1 MHFFTALFTV
11 IAAAASVALVSAQ
24 EAARFGNV
32 NVFPSGLLTP
42 NENITITYNSSLAA
56 NQPLFVDF
64 YLEGEFSNG
73 NPAPNL
79 LISRNDYGANQTI
92 LLQNA
97 TLPDFSILGNVT
109 YSLWALVTYES
120 KWWNPTASAPLS
132 PLSWPAGPPRTPRR
146 TRTRR
151 SLDRPRRP
159 EKGFLLVKRLLT
171 AVATAVLLA
180 PLLSA
185 CDGSADPAN
194 APKTLT
200 YWASN
205 QGASLEAD
213 KQILQPELDKFERQT
228 GIKVTVEVVPWSDL
242 LNRLLAAATS
252 GQGPDV
258 VNIGNTWSASLQA
271 TGAFVPF
278 DEGTLQTVGGKDR
291 FVPAAL
297 ASAGAPD
304 QPPTAVPIYS
314 LAYALYY
321 NKKMFA
327 DAGISTPPATWEQLV
342 VAGQTLTKGQQW
354 GLAIEG
360 ANISENAHHAFA
372 FSQQYGGEWFD
383 ATGKPT
389 FDTPQ
394 NVAAIKRY
402 IDFMAVDKISN
413 PSNAE
418 YAQNQSVADFANGKV
433 GMLLWQAAGS
443 QLKAQNM
450 AADAF
455 GVAPVP
461 FPQTAPSGGKRVN
474 SMVAGINMAVF
485 KHTKNRDAA
494 LQFVKFMTSDE
505 EQVVLN
511 RTYGSLPSVKSAAG
525 DAAFQAPEQKVLAE
539 VLGST
544 AAPLPQ
550 VAQES
555 QFETLVG
562 TAMKDLFAQVASGG
576 QITEEDVRKKL
587 SDAQSK
593 MRG

>member
-1 MHFFTALFTV
+1 
-11 IAAAASVALVSAQ
+11 
-24 EAARFGNV
+24 
-32 NVFPSGLLTP
+32 
-42 NENITITYNSSLAA
+42 
-56 NQPLFVDF
+56 
-64 YLEGEFSNG
+64 
-73 NPAPNL
+73 
-79 LISRNDYGANQTI
+79 
-92 LLQNA
+92 
-97 TLPDFSILGNVT
+97 
-109 YSLWALVTYES
+109 
-120 KWWNPTASAPLS
+120 LS
-132 PLSWPAGPPRTPRR
+132 
-146 TRTRR
+146 
-151 SLDRPRRP
+151 
-159 EKGFLLVKRLLT
+159 KRLLT
-171 AVATAVLLA
+171 AVAAAVLLA

-185 CDGSADPAN
+185 CGSDEPAA

-252 GQGPDV
+252 GTGPDV

-271 TGAFVPF
+271 TGAFIQF
-278 DEGTLQTVGGKDR
+278 DDATLTTVGGKDR

-297 ASAGAPD
+297 AAAGASSK
-304 QPPTAVPIYS
+304 PPTAVPLYS

-327 DAGISTPPATWEQLV
+327 DAGITAPPTTWEQLV
-342 VAGQTLTKGQQW
+342 EAGKKLTSGQQW

-360 ANISENAHHAFA
+360 ANISENAHHAFT
-372 FSQQYGGEWFD
+372 FSQQFGGEWFD
-383 ATGKPT
+383 AAGKPT

-394 NVAAIKRY
+394 NVSAIKRY
-402 IDFMAVDKISN
+402 LDLMAVDKIAN

-418 YAQNQSVADFANGKV
+418 YAQNQSVSDFANGKV
-433 GMLLWQAAGS
+433 GMLLWQAVGS
-443 QLKAQNM
+443 SLKAQNM
-450 AADAF
+450 PADAY

-461 FPQTAPSGGKRVN
+461 FLQTPPAGGKRVN
-474 SMVAGINMAVF
+474 SMVAGINIAVF

-505 EQVVLN
+505 EQVALN
-511 RTYGSLPSVKSAAG
+511 RTYGSLPSVKTVSG
-525 DAAFQAPEQKVLAE
+525 DQAFQAPEQKVLAE

-576 QITEEDVRKKL
+576 QVTEDDIRKL
-587 SDAQSK
+587 AEYIAAQK
-593 MRG
+593 